1 MNTLS
6 ATIPHGA
13 DAAASRWEDL
23 PALLAEIRVR
33 RSEFIASQQIPR
45 DIVDGFK
52 RIGVYRAM
60 VARRFGG
67 DERTPAEFCRLI
79 EAISEADGSAG
90 WVASF
95 GSAACYLAALP
106 EATLRKVYAN
116 GPDVVFAGGW
126 FRRQPANPPP
136 VGLFFTGVEKSDTGV
151 TGRDRI
157 GAASP

>member
-23 PALLAEIRVR
+23 PALLAEIRAR

-60 VARRFGG
+60 VARR
-67 DERTPAEFCRLI
+67 
-79 EAISEADGSAG
+79 
-90 WVASF
+90 
-95 GSAACYLAALP
+95 
-106 EATLRKVYAN
+106 
-116 GPDVVFAGGW
+116 
-126 FRRQPANPPP
+126 
-136 VGLFFTGVEKSDTGV
+136 
-151 TGRDRI
+151 
-157 GAASP
+157 AASRTIRQVLA